1 MFLNDGVTWPTG
13 LRRYNAFEL
22 RFVTSAQSEE
32 VFETCIKRL
41 VATWYENREE
51 MKTQDEFA
59 FSVSAGHGDEEA
71 GRRLEVACRA
81 CGDKGSD
88 DQSSGRSGATGSE

>member
-1 MFLNDGVTWPTG
+1 
-13 LRRYNAFEL
+13 
-22 RFVTSAQSEE
+22 
-32 VFETCIKRL
+32 
-41 VATWYENREE
+41 

-88 DQSSGRSGATGSE
+88 DEGADKEDKKEGDADNQSATKKEDEDGSVATNNNSLLGGEGGPAESVKKTSMMEKLAS